1 MNPENKSATCSVRIA
16 QVSQDA
22 ERPIAQ
28 STKAT
33 RIVGKNKHITIE
45 LVYDETNLRASER
58 DARRN
63 KKPNYGVKR
72 FDKNYDENIN
82 RLKYEIS
89 TRTFHTSTP
98 RNESVWTENKIR
110 ALSKVK
116 YFDNVAHHAL
126 MRVINPVLLQY
137 YYYES

>member
-1 MNPENKSATCSVRIA
+1 MNPENKSAACSVRIA

-45 LVYDETNLRASER
+45 LVYDETNLRAAER

-63 KKPNYGVKR
+63 
-72 FDKNYDENIN
+72 
-82 RLKYEIS
+82 
-89 TRTFHTSTP
+89 
-98 RNESVWTENKIR
+98 
-110 ALSKVK
+110 
-116 YFDNVAHHAL
+116 
-126 MRVINPVLLQY
+126 
-137 YYYES
+137 